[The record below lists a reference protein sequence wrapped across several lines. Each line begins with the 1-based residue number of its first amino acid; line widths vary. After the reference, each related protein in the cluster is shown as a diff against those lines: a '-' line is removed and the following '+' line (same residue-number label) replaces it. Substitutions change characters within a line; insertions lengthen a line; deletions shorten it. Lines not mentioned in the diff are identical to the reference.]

1 MYRKVKVTRIAKTI
15 FFPKTILKKNQ
26 YSQNSF
32 EKRMKL
38 EDSVSNFKMF
48 CKATLIKTVWCIDQR
63 HRIESPEI
71 DLFGYSQVIF

>member
-1 MYRKVKVTRIAKTI
+1 
-15 FFPKTILKKNQ
+15 
-26 YSQNSF
+26 
-32 EKRMKL
+32 MKL

-71 DLFGYSQVIF
+71 DLFGYSQVIFLTEVQAYFHGERIVFSNIQCWKTGYPYV